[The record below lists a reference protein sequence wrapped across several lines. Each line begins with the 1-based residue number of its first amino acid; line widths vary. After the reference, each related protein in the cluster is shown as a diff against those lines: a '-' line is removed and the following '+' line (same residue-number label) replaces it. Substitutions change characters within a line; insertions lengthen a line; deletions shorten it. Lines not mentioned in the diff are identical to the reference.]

1 MGPGPANNL
10 CGQLVARYRSD
21 NRFFARTFVKG
32 MQLNAVR
39 QLQQLRGLTTVPTK
53 P

>member
-1 MGPGPANNL
+1 MGPGPAKNL
-10 CGQLVARYRSD
+10 CGQLAARHRSD
-21 NRFFARTFVKG
+21 NPFFARTFVKG
-32 MQLNAVR
+32 IQLDAVR